1 MGGFN
6 RYSGGRRHIKKTN
19 IIMAII
25 KKVPLDEIIDVFMD
39 LYNKGVDFI
48 DLIASENDNRISV
61 IFSEDYLNEEAK
73 DNFES
78 IEIDEDEEET
88 TFTDEDINQL
98 I

>member
-1 MGGFN
+1 
-6 RYSGGRRHIKKTN
+6 
-19 IIMAII
+19 MAII

-48 DLIASENDNRISV
+48 DLVASETDNRISV
-61 IFSEDYLNEEAK
+61 IFSEDYINEDAK

-78 IEIDEDEEET
+78 IQIDIEEEEDEAL
-88 TFTDEDINQL
+88 TDEDLNQL